1 MSSKKLPEDLKIQ
14 EYEQAIEGLSAEIAA
29 LEEQVS
35 SEKVDLDRFSAL
47 YFDRLGRLFYF
58 NDMLSSA
65 IAREKARLDPNDP
78 DLAKAAVDAEEQLR
92 GAQGDREDAA
102 DEVGEI
108 TPELKAKFR
117 EAIKMIHPDRAT
129 DEADREY
136 RTELAQQ
143 LNDAYRKGDALKV
156 ETILR
161 DFQLAEMPD
170 NAGKKLIVLIRQDHD
185 MRSRLADL
193 QTKLAELRS
202 GELAQLAAAHQ
213 AAVAAGQDLFEE
225 ASENMVREISENA
238 ARLARLGMVPIGF
251 KRV

>member
-1 MSSKKLPEDLKIQ
+1 MSSNKLPEDLKIQ
-14 EYEQAIEGLSAEIAA
+14 EYEQAIEELSAEIAA
-29 LEEQVS
+29 MEEQVS
-35 SEKVDLDRFSAL
+35 SEKLDMDRFSAL

-65 IAREKARLDPNDP
+65 IVREKSRLDPDDA
-78 DLAKAAVDAEEQLR
+78 DLAKAAAEAEEQLR
-92 GAQGDREDAA
+92 CAKGDHDETA

-129 DEADREY
+129 DDADREY
-136 RTELAQQ
+136 RTGLAQQ

-170 NAGKKLIVLIRQDHD
+170 NAGKRLIVLIRQDHD
-185 MRSRLADL
+185 MRNRLVEL
-193 QTKLAELRS
+193 QAKLEELRS
-202 GELAQLAAAHQ
+202 SELAHMRAAHQ
-213 AAVAAGQDLFEE
+213 AADALGQDLFAD

-238 ARLARLGMVPIGF
+238 ARLARLGLVPIGF